1 MTRADWERSLAENP
15 HDADLRK
22 VYADWLEDHSAPA
35 EEVAEQ
41 RQTGEVLAQLFAL
54 PGITL
59 DKTSRQGEGGWRIA
73 DEQTG
78 LHYGLNATTGY
89 IRRFTRTLRRKYDRA
104 TSAWVQQP
112 EWRGDAINPP
122 WREGD
127 VRKPDDPITMRKVH
141 SLAEQVE
148 IVLRAIE
155 RSRKRKA
162 KEA

>member
-1 MTRADWERSLAENP
+1 MTRDDWERALAEKP

-22 VYADWLEDHSAPA
+22 VHADWLEDHSAPA

-41 RQTGEVLAQLFAL
+41 RRTGEVLAQLFAL
-54 PGITL
+54 PGIVL
-59 DKTSRQGEGGWRIA
+59 DETSRRGEGGWRIA

-78 LHYGLNATTGY
+78 LHYGFNATTGY
-89 IRRFTRTLRRKYDRA
+89 IRRFTRMKRRLYDRTTGA
-104 TSAWVQQP
+104 LVQNP
-112 EWRGDAINPP
+112 GWRSDAINPP

-127 VRKPDDPITMRKVH
+127 VRKPDDPVTMRKVH

-162 KEA
+162 KEV